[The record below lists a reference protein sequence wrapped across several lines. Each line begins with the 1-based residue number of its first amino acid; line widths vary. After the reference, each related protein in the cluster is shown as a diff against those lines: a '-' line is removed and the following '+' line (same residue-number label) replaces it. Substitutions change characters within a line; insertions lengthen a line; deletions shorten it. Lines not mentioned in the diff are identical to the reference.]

1 MSKLVIRI
9 KVRAPIISY
18 MGLPCSDVASL
29 YLPSSAHCRLRWS
42 LTAKKTQ
49 TDPRTE
55 APPVRAAIVLGGNPR
70 VTRLQRHPSRRG
82 PERPGHSRLR
92 QGTFL
97 RKRSGPFA
105 LNIFRL
111 VRHRDRRSRRL
122 TRESV
127 RRRLLQPSDSD
138 VIRGRQLSHQFRQ
151 PWRWPGPIRI
161 CHRRGRRRR
170 AVRGRYRQW
179 PHPQVAAGR
188 ALSGSQ
194 RL

>member
-1 MSKLVIRI
+1 MSKLVTRI

-29 YLPSSAHCRLRWS
+29 YLPSSAYCRLRFRLRRKNANRS
-42 LTAKKTQ
+42 TH
-49 TDPRTE
+49 RS
-55 APPVRAAIVLGGNPR
+55 AAGARRHRPGGNPC
-70 VTRLQRHPSRRG
+70 VTRLQRHPSRWG
-82 PERPGHSRLR
+82 PERPGHSRLQ
-92 QGTFL
+92 QGAFL
-97 RKRSGPFA
+97 RKRGGPFA

-111 VRHRDRRSRRL
+111 VRHRDRRGCRL

-170 AVRGRYRQW
+170 AVSGRYRQW

-188 ALSGSQ
+188 ALSGSR

>member
-18 MGLPCSDVASL
+18 MGLPGSVVASL

-42 LTAKKTQ
+42 LTAKKRK
-49 TDPRTE
+49 PIH
-55 APPVRAAIVLGGNPR
+55 APKRRRCVPPSSRGNPR
-70 VTRLQRHPSRRG
+70 VMRFHRHRSRWG

-92 QGTFL
+92 QGAFL

-111 VRHRDRRSRRL
+111 VRHRDRRGRRL
-122 TRESV
+122 ARESV
-127 RRRLLQPSDSD
+127 RRRLLQPSDSE
-138 VIRGRQLSHQFRQ
+138 VILGRQLSHQFRQ

-188 ALSGSQ
+188 ALSGSR